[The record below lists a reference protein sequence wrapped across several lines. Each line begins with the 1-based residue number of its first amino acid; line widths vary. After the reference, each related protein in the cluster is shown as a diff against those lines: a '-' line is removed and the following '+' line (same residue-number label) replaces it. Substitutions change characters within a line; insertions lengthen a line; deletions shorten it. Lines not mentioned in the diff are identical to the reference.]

1 MLAKCFGEF
10 MGTLVLILLGL
21 LHGASKQA
29 REVARA
35 GAEIP
40 GSLCSP
46 SSSSNLRGQPVYPET
61 ESESHWK
68 SALSSELN
76 SRKKGPS

>member
-29 REVARA
+29 CEVAR
-35 GAEIP
+35 GRRKDP
-40 GSLCSP
+40 GEL
-46 SSSSNLRGQPVYPET
+46 LRPV
-61 ESESHWK
+61 
-68 SALSSELN
+68 
-76 SRKKGPS
+76 